1 MKPTKVSQA
10 NTSSAETSLCNR
22 ALDEESA
29 AVYTNVSVSTLRKGR
44 MDGQRDN
51 HMPPPPYVRLGR
63 RVVYLLD
70 DLDRWLE
77 ANRVTAPP
85 SSSLE
90 GPK

>member
-10 NTSSAETSLCNR
+10 NARSPETALDNR
-22 ALDEESA
+22 AVDEEGA
-29 AVYTNVSVSTLRKGR
+29 AVYTTVSISSLRKGR
-44 MDGQRDN
+44 MEGQRVN

-77 ANRVTAPP
+77 ANRVNALP
-85 SSSLE
+85 SLSS
-90 GPK
+90 GDQK